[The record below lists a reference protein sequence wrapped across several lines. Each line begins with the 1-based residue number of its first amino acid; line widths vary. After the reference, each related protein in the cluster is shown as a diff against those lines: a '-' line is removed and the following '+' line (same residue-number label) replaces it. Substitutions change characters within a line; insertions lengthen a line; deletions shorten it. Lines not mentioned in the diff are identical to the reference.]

1 MEYNQIFSIF
11 KEKNMTLTA
20 VIKAHEGIVY
30 LFLLL
35 FIVKSF
41 LFLTGKTVPFQAIRA
56 KTKVLDMILGALVLA
71 SGLYLLAVRANIETW
86 VIIKLVVV
94 LGAIP
99 LAIVGF
105 KKENKTLVGLATL
118 AFVCVFIV
126 MKFKLY
132 S

>member
-1 MEYNQIFSIF
+1 MS
-11 KEKNMTLTA
+11 LTA

-41 LFLTGKTVPFQAIRA
+41 LFLTGKTVPFQVIRA
-56 KTKVLDMILGALVLA
+56 KTKVLDMILGTLVLA
-71 SGLYLLAVRANIETW
+71 SGLYLLAVRANVETW

-105 KKENKTLVGLATL
+105 KKENKMLVGLATL
-118 AFVCVFIV
+118 AFVSIFIV